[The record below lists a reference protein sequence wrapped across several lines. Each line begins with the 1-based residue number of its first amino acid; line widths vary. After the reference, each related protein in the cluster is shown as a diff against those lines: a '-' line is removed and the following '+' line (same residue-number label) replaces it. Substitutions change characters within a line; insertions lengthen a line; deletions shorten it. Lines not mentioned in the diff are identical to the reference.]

1 MVDVSSASLERAND
15 RWVHRT
21 MMTTPQRPPVAHGRP
36 LQQSASTVHACPY
49 CEHVGGGPASAGGT
63 TIAPLLGLPLPGV
76 PLAVPLLGLPLLAPL
91 VEPLDGGVPPH
102 GPHMPWVPPAGKMH
116 DEPRQQSAVV
126 VHGPHALTHVS
137 VKQTKGG
144 IPPATALG
152 TQGTPPQQ
160 SALDAHAWPL
170 GTHVAGEQRGTPTL
184 S

>member
-1 MVDVSSASLERAND
+1 
-15 RWVHRT
+15 